1 MPSGHQSDSVSLSCS
16 QDSRFEPFGNRSRD
30 CCDNDAAIR
39 TQRPIRR
46 PRLPRKGGLRGSM
59 RSNTAYFPM
68 ESSQKTV
75 TEVSQQ
81 AVPLGSSVLSEI
93 AGEVERK
100 VLREAE

>member
-1 MPSGHQSDSVSLSCS
+1 
-16 QDSRFEPFGNRSRD
+16 
-30 CCDNDAAIR
+30 
-39 TQRPIRR
+39 
-46 PRLPRKGGLRGSM
+46 
-59 RSNTAYFPM
+59 M

-100 VLREAE
+100 VLCAVGSGSAE

>member
-1 MPSGHQSDSVSLSCS
+1 
-16 QDSRFEPFGNRSRD
+16 
-30 CCDNDAAIR
+30 
-39 TQRPIRR
+39 
-46 PRLPRKGGLRGSM
+46 M
-59 RSNTAYFPM
+59 RSNTAYLPM

-100 VLREAE
+100 VLPVGSGSAE

>member
-1 MPSGHQSDSVSLSCS
+1 
-16 QDSRFEPFGNRSRD
+16 
-30 CCDNDAAIR
+30 
-39 TQRPIRR
+39 
-46 PRLPRKGGLRGSM
+46 M

-81 AVPLGSSVLSEI
+81 AVPFGSSVLSEI

-100 VLREAE
+100 VLCVAGSGSAE